1 VLKISSMSSTP
12 ASPLETFRDGV
23 RVCTRELQAAIDAA
37 AAGSG
42 YLVLTPGTYRTGTL
56 DLRSNLVLELR
67 PGATLQ
73 ASDDLADYPPTQGG
87 HNKDRQPYHF
97 LRLDRVSNVVVR
109 GGGRIDGAGPAFWLP
124 EPVAGGWFREKGARP
139 SPMIHCHDSQDIRF
153 ESIEIANSPGWT
165 LHLQCCDRVWVR
177 GVSIRNHL
185 FGPNTDGIDIDG
197 CRDVMVSD
205 CRIEAGDDAVVVKT
219 CPDSRSCERVTVTN
233 CTIATNC
240 RALKLG
246 AVESYHAMRQ
256 IAFSNCS
263 VEQSVAIFGLYCRNG
278 GDLEDIVVS
287 NITGRAFS
295 NPDYNQP
302 IHIDLARA
310 RGNDEGP
317 RGSIRNV
324 VVDNIV
330 CRSNGRVLLTAEEGS
345 LVENVLLR
353 GIWFQPERVFDPAP
367 GGAAAKGNQFSPR
380 TPEARAARAAFV
392 AQNLRNLRIESCGV
406 LWPDDV
412 PAPFHGFWGRGLRGG
427 SIDAR
432 NLAPSGP
439 GAAAVHL
446 EHCEETT
453 VV

>member
-1 VLKISSMSSTP
+1 MFSTP
-12 ASPLETFRDGV
+12 ASPLETFRDGS
-23 RVCTRELQAAIDAA
+23 RICTHELQQAIDAA

-42 YLVLTPGTYRTGTL
+42 ILVLTPGTYRTGTL
-56 DLRSNLVLELR
+56 DLRSNLVLDLR

-73 ASDDLADYPPTQGG
+73 ASDDLADYPATQGG

-97 LRLDRVSNVVVR
+97 LRLHRISNVVVR
-109 GGGRIDGAGPAFWLP
+109 GGGRIDGAGSSFWHP
-124 EPVAGGWFREKGARP
+124 EPVAGGWLREKGPRP
-139 SPMIHCHDSQDIRF
+139 SPMIHCHNSQDIRF
-153 ESIEIANSPGWT
+153 DSIEIANSPGWT

-177 GVSIRNHL
+177 GVAIRNHL

-205 CRIEAGDDAVVVKT
+205 CRIEAGDDAVVIKT

-233 CTIATNC
+233 CSIATNC

-246 AVESYHAMRQ
+246 AIESYHAMRS
-256 IAFSNCS
+256 IVFSNCT
-263 VEQSVAIFGLYCRNG
+263 VEQSVALVGLYCRNG
-278 GDLEDIVVS
+278 GDLEDIAVS

-295 NPDYNQP
+295 NPDFNQP

-310 RGNDEGP
+310 PGNDAGP

-324 VVDNIV
+324 VIDNVV

-345 LVENVLLR
+345 LVENVMLR
-353 GIWFQPERVFDPAP
+353 GVLFQPENVFDPAP
-367 GGAAAKGNQFSPR
+367 GGAAARGNQFSPR

-392 AQNLRNLRIESCGV
+392 AQNLRHLRIESCAV
-406 LWPDDV
+406 HWPDTL

-427 SIDAR
+427 SIDGAS
-432 NLAPSGP
+432 LDASGP
-439 GAAAVHL
+439 GIESVLLEQCEGTRVH
-446 EHCEETT
+446 
-453 VV
+453 VGRQG